1 MTATR
6 VTMQDEKEKR
16 KAEVRARLEAQAK
29 KKKRAFMTPQRKKC
43 LRNLL
48 RKKAA
53 EELRIQQERKAEERR
68 RIISERTGKAKSL
81 EGKNEAALQAI
92 IKDYHRKTSSLESEK
107 YDIELAVRMK
117 DFQIREITS
126 KVNYY
131 RGKFP
136 VPALKK
142 VSKTANQLE
151 KIKLFTARVGALDY
165 RSSLKQ
171 VAKKEYKLDDQKAG
185 KDGSE
190 KPEWVGRARSVAS
203 EPVSGAVSEYE
214 EDEE

>member
-1 MTATR
+1 M
-6 VTMQDEKEKR
+6 DEKEKR

-29 KKKRAFMTPQRKKC
+29 KRKKAFMTPQRKKC

-48 RKKAA
+48 RRKAG
-53 EELRIQQERKAEERR
+53 EEIRKEQERKAEERR
-68 RIISERTGKAKSL
+68 RIITERTGKAKPL
-81 EGKNEAALQAI
+81 EEKNEAALQRI
-92 IKDYHRKTSSLESEK
+92 VSEYYKKLCLLESEK

-117 DFQIREITS
+117 DFHLKELTS

-136 VPALKK
+136 VPPLKK

-165 RSSLKQ
+165 RASLKR
-171 VAKKEYKLDDQKAG
+171 VDKNLSRD
-185 KDGSE
+185 
-190 KPEWVGRARSVAS
+190 
-203 EPVSGAVSEYE
+203 
-214 EDEE
+214 